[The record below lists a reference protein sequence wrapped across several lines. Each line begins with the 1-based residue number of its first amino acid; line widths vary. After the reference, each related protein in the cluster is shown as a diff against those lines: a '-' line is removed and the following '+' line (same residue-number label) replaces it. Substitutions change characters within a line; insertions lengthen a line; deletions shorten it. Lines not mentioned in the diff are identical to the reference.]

1 MRTDQSEE
9 IPREFTNLANSNIDI
24 RILIF
29 YFNTL
34 LVNGWEKVLFGQG
47 LRET

>member
-29 YFNTL
+29 YFHTL
-34 LVNGWEKVLFGQG
+34 LVIMLGEGTFWSGTK
-47 LRET
+47 RD